1 MKTIITNPKISYLL
15 KDKHSKN
22 LQLISPENNNFF
34 RLVNGFW
41 KIGKFKDEVLHRDF
55 VFEPDKSIISFHHQN
70 VIKQLNYLK
79 KQRDYLFRELIIL
92 NQKKHGEPLSERIP
106 PLHKLS
112 DYILLNDDLNCRY
125 FMFIPKYEMALKKIN
140 NKWTHGYFEPV
151 DIYYNF
157 KINLD
162 KEFYKQMRLEF
173 VEHLEKIKEHNS
185 EVAKELDKVM
195 NDPNSNLDEIAKENR
210 LRSKS
215 KQSSRPIIYPPDQKP
230 NSQNNS

>member
-15 KDKHSKN
+15 KDIHSKN
-22 LQLISPENNNFF
+22 LQLISPESNNFF

-41 KIGKFKDEVLHRDF
+41 KIGKFKDEVLNRDF

-79 KQRDYLFRELIIL
+79 KQRDYLFSELVIL

-112 DYILLNDDLNCRY
+112 DYILLKDELNCRY
-125 FMFIPKYEMALKKIN
+125 FMFIPKYEMALIKVN
-140 NKWTHGYFEPV
+140 NKWSNGYFEPV

-157 KINLD
+157 KINLN
-162 KEFYKQMRLEF
+162 KQFYKEMRLEF
-173 VEHLEKIKEHNS
+173 VEHMEIIKEHNT
-185 EVAKELDKVM
+185 EAAKELYEVKRDTK
-195 NDPNSNLDEIAKENR
+195 SNLDEIEEENDFNI
-210 LRSKS
+210 KS
-215 KQSSRPIIYPPDQKP
+215 KQSSRPIIYPPDQIPIISKK
-230 NSQNNS
+230 

>member
-1 MKTIITNPKISYLL
+1 MKTFITNPKINYLL
-15 KDKHSKN
+15 KDKYSKN

-55 VFEPDKSIISFHHQN
+55 VFEPDKS
-70 VIKQLNYLK
+70 VIKFHEENVLKQL
-79 KQRDYLFRELIIL
+79 DYLDKHIAYYARELVIA
-92 NQKKHGEPLSERIP
+92 NQKNNGEPLSERIP

-112 DYILLNDDLNCRY
+112 DYILLNDNLNCRY
-125 FMFIPKYEMALKKIN
+125 FMFIPKYEMALTKVN
-140 NKWTHGYFEPV
+140 NKWSHGYFEPV

-157 KINLD
+157 RINLD
-162 KEFYKQMRLEF
+162 KDFYKQMRLEF

-185 EVAKELDKVM
+185 EAAIELNKVM

-215 KQSSRPIIYPPDQKP
+215 KQSSRPIINPPDQKP
-230 NSQNNS
+230 KRISS